1 MSYFWHVFE
10 CDAVVRSLFRQPELP
25 RVQTEA
31 ACYGYVQ
38 CGIPIGRMSDRKSQL
53 TDTLDP
59 AHGDGHVVAEL
70 LRCSGRTHRT
80 LRPAYGA
87 HYPSHKRG
95 LEGAA

>member
-31 ACYGYVQ
+31 AC
-38 CGIPIGRMSDRKSQL
+38 GRMSDRKSQL

-87 HYPSHKRG
+87 HYPSHRRG